1 MSTSPLD
8 RDEYVE
14 QAYFFRVYRERIEE
28 NVPAQEVLA
37 NIREELLATTKLPLA
52 VDFLAGE
59 LNLQGTVGAGMVR
72 LGHYFTPFQAF
83 VMQRAEDSD
92 SRFDIRI
99 ALRVLEREAD
109 YRAQE
114 DPTPQA
120 LFIYHFECVARNR
133 LGYDQGLLAV
143 AEDWIYD
150 EAWRDWI
157 LKIRRQLGTV
167 DFADLIYLRSQHRVG
182 EVRRRT
188 RRDDYTPSYPV
199 LFGVQ
204 EGRIAKA
211 NRGKDP
217 LYMFAALQ
225 RHLGYPS
232 IPRPKRQPTTPLFE
246 PQIEMR
252 FQRLEAKIAMLE
264 AEQKGGLDLSQ
275 FYVDLPAETPN
286 PEDEE

>member
-1 MSTSPLD
+1 MPPTRLE

-37 NIREELLATTKLPLA
+37 SIREELLATTKLPLA

-59 LNLQGTVGAGMVR
+59 LNLRGTIGEGMAH
-72 LGHYFTPFQAF
+72 LPHYFTPFQAF
-83 VMQRAEDSD
+83 VMQRAESSE
-92 SRFDIRI
+92 SRFDVRI
-99 ALRVLEREAD
+99 ALRILEHEAEYHAEQD
-109 YRAQE
+109 A
-114 DPTPQA
+114 TPQA
-120 LFIYHFECVARNR
+120 LFVYQFESIARNR

-143 AEDWIYD
+143 SEDPIY
-150 EAWRDWI
+150 EADWREWI
-157 LKIRRQLGTV
+157 LRIRRQLGSV
-167 DFADLIYLRSQHRVG
+167 DFADLVYLRSQHRVD

-188 RRDDYTPSYPV
+188 NRPDYQPSYPI

-204 EGRIAKA
+204 EGRIARA

-225 RHLGYPS
+225 RHLGYPKV
-232 IPRPKRQPTTPLFE
+232 PRPRPPRVEPLFE
-246 PQIEMR
+246 PHVELR

-264 AEQKGGLDLSQ
+264 AEQQEGLDLSQ
-275 FYVDLPAETPN
+275 FYVKPSESA
-286 PEDEE
+286 PEGPSEG